1 MTEDDLDDDETE
13 LILNW
18 RKLTDGQ
25 RAALRQQIEAQY
37 VTPEKLRE
45 LVRAMVPH
53 YESKNNPDR
62 LSAPHSGC
70 PLAARHSHGGVGL
83 PVFQSPRL
91 PILASR
97 SAVSY
102 RERSNG
108 VCSLAK
114 RWNHQA

>member
-53 YESKNNPDR
+53 
-62 LSAPHSGC
+62 
-70 PLAARHSHGGVGL
+70 
-83 PVFQSPRL
+83 
-91 PILASR
+91 
-97 SAVSY
+97 
-102 RERSNG
+102 
-108 VCSLAK
+108 
-114 RWNHQA
+114 